1 MCLPDGR
8 KHGRPCLTGVNLC
21 NQVAQQGGEL
31 AAHATVYLQLIIY
44 ISHCFKVCEGAG
56 VCMVTIP
63 SEKDLELQRLAEVV
77 PDK

>member
-21 NQVAQQGGEL
+21 NQVAQKGGEL
-31 AAHATVYLQLIIY
+31 AAHATIYLQLIIY

-56 VCMVTIP
+56 EWPRSP
-63 SEKDLELQRLAEVV
+63 SEKDLELQRLADMV

>member
-1 MCLPDGR
+1 MCLQDGR
-8 KHGRPCLTGVNLC
+8 KHGRPCLTGSNLC

-31 AAHATVYLQLIIY
+31 AAHATIYLQLIIY

-56 VCMVTIP
+56 EWSRSPVRRTY
-63 SEKDLELQRLAEVV
+63 LELQRLADMV